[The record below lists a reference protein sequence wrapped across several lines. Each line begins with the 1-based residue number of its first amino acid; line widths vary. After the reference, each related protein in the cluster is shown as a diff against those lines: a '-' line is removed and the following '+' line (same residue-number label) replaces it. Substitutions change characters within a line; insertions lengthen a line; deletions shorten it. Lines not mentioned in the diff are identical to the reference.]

1 MIKLLEI
8 YNDLVQRFEDWAFK
22 YIVPPILKGVLFAL
36 KLTMFYAFYLLIV
49 NTINELF

>member
-1 MIKLLEI
+1 MIKVIET
-8 YNDLVQRFEDWAFK
+8 YNDLAQQFEDWAFK

>member
-1 MIKLLEI
+1 MRQLIEQ
-8 YNDLVQRFEDWAFK
+8 YNELVQRFEDWAFK
-22 YIVPPILKGVLFAL
+22 HIVPPVLKGVLFAL